1 MGVFTKEEGVDQAF
15 LGITVKARAQDIFG
29 VSNVVE
35 EFFPFIAVQEAIQE
49 EVLDRL
55 NGAATEAGLCVRST
69 YGKQVL
75 VNLGAPNP

>member
-1 MGVFTKEEGVDQAF
+1 MGVFTKEEGADQAF

-35 EFFPFIAVQEAIQE
+35 EFLPFNAIQKAIQE

-55 NGAATEAGLCVRST
+55 NGAATEGQPLPIRLPRQLQLEHSH
-69 YGKQVL
+69 
-75 VNLGAPNP
+75 